1 MTLYKCIY
9 EKEKNMRLTVNQL
22 RRIIKEEVGRVLEN
36 EEMTGSAPEV
46 SPQEAKEVAEEAV
59 ESDPDVAA
67 KLAAQ
72 DPKKLMS
79 ALQQI
84 AKMDPEDLQS
94 VVSEGEDQSG
104 TFTAGVLGGGATA
117 LAVAQMLLEMLAN
130 SDIVAYG
137 GQAHSVMQPHVV
149 QSLAIG
155 LAGLGVAG
163 LSAVI
168 ERAKKQKSQMSESR
182 RKTSRRGRTIRE
194 GTERL
199 PEDYMAFCNA
209 IQFIKDVGRSGQR
222 DFPRDGHVYPITKQP
237 MLDALKVIS
246 RTASNVGSLVDP
258 KTYNHVRFVDGA
270 LGDAKIIVTPASS
283 LDYYDEMDR
292 NYGNY

>member
-1 MTLYKCIY
+1 
-9 EKEKNMRLTVNQL
+9 MRLTVNQL

-46 SPQEAKEVAEEAV
+46 SPQEAKEVAEEAI

-72 DPKKLMS
+72 DPKKLMA

-84 AKMDPEDLQS
+84 AKMDPEELQT
-94 VVSEGEDQSG
+94 VVSEGDNHTDAMNPFISG
-104 TFTAGVLGGGATA
+104 VIGAGFTTA
-117 LAVAQMLLEMLAN
+117 AVFEMLMQMLSN
-130 SDIVAYG
+130 SDIVALG
-137 GQAHSVMQPHVV
+137 GQAHSLMQPYIV
-149 QSLAIG
+149 QNLAIG
-155 LAGLGVAG
+155 LAGLGLAR
-163 LSAVI
+163 LTYVI
-168 ERAKKQKSQMSESR
+168 EKAKSQKSQMEYQKGNFVESR
-182 RKTSRRGRTIRE
+182 RKTSRRRTIRE
-194 GTERL
+194 GTESL

-246 RTASNVGSLVDP
+246 RTTSDVGSLVDP

-270 LGDAKIIVTPASS
+270 LGDAKIIVIPASS